1 MLLCRANWESGSSIE
16 IVAVTDSDPKLW
28 GQKCFDRPII
38 PPDSALCNRSIPVC
52 IDVSSSSAIASI
64 RDRLIQ
70 EYHVPAKNLVEY
82 STLLMQI
89 WEIGKTADLLRKGY
103 AQIMVRPVSII
114 NDCNMGLGLCGIE
127 SWSNMLC
134 SKLRERGWENLRIY
148 VNSELRTETL
158 TGEWVP
164 LSECVDWVGGSPG
177 SGRGPD
183 LDTLRYLAERMPCI
197 IIANSEET
205 LCAACVLKKLYPGGV
220 RIVSV
225 PHAGLET
232 TYRSRAGL
240 KDYVDQFVVVSTDG
254 LRAMA
259 ELGCGKEQLR
269 CMQIPFDCEERLE
282 RSYSEYDGSPIKI
295 GYAGRLE
302 RTAKRMD
309 LLLRLIQSLANKGL
323 NFHMEIAGAGA
334 YEHTVRDFV
343 EKNQMNGK
351 VSMLGRLPRE
361 GIPSFWRNQDICV
374 NLSDFEGRSIS
385 VTEAMGNGAV
395 PVVTD
400 VSGVRDDITD
410 GVNGYIV
417 PVGGYKAAADR
428 IELLTRNRG
437 RLREMGRAAHD
448 KVYPKSLIEPHI
460 QFWEEILSRMA
471 AQIRF

>member
-70 EYHVPAKNLVEY
+70 EYHIPAKNLVEY

-89 WEIGKTADLLRKGY
+89 WETGKTADLLRKGY
-103 AQIMVRPVSII
+103 VQIMARPVSII
-114 NDCNMGLGLCGIE
+114 NDCNMGLGLGGIE

-158 TGEWVP
+158 TGEWAP

-225 PHAGLET
+225 LHSGLET
-232 TYRSRAGL
+232 SYRSRARL
-240 KDYVDQFVVVSTDG
+240 KNYVDQFVVVSTDG
-254 LRAMA
+254 LRAMV
-259 ELGCGKEQLR
+259 ERGCGKEQLR

-282 RSYSEYDGSPIKI
+282 RSYSEYDALPVKI

-302 RTAKRMD
+302 RTQKRVD
-309 LLLRLIQSLANKGL
+309 LLLRLIQSLVCKGL
-323 NFHMEIAGAGA
+323 NFHMEIAGTGA
-334 YEHTVRDFV
+334 YENTVRDFV
-343 EKNQMNGK
+343 KKQMNGK

-361 GIPSFWRNQDICV
+361 GMPGFWRNQDICV

-400 VSGVRDDITD
+400 VSGVRDDIVD

-417 PVGGYKAAADR
+417 PVGDYRTAADR
-428 IELLTRNRG
+428 IELLARNRG

-448 KVYPKSLIEPHI
+448 EVYPKSLIEPHI

-471 AQIRF
+471 AQTRF